1 MAAFEAYMRRA
12 IELAEQARGDTH
24 PNPRV
29 GAVVVEDGEIVAE
42 GFHARAGTPHAERVA
57 LRALG
62 RKPKPGATLV
72 VTLEPC
78 STHGRT
84 GACTEA
90 ILDAGIARVVVGATD
105 PNPAHAGR
113 GLELLRERGVEVIAG
128 VLERECEALNPIFN
142 YNIVRKSPLLAAK
155 CALTPD
161 GKMFFV
167 PGERSQITGADAREN
182 VMRERCYFP
191 AIATSSGTVLCDN
204 PSLTV
209 RLPGEA
215 IRCPIRFVF
224 DRRGRTLACAERLNV
239 FSDEFR
245 EKTILVT
252 TPETAERARARL
264 TASGV
269 CVWELPPE
277 PFAFWGAF
285 RTRCNESGIT
295 GVYFECGPAFLRGL
309 FAAEQADY
317 LYAYVAG
324 TPEKSPEKYFSE
336 TAVFVPDA
344 HKSFPNGDSE
354 YCGKIRQTQHPGT
367 GM

>member
-1 MAAFEAYMRRA
+1 MTAFEAYMRRA

-29 GAVVVEDGEIVAE
+29 GAVIVEDGEIVAE
-42 GFHARAGTPHAERVA
+42 GFHARAGTPHAERAA
-57 LRALG
+57 LNALG
-62 RKPKPGATLV
+62 RRPKPGATIV

-90 ILDAGIARVVVGATD
+90 ILAAGIARVVVGATD

-113 GLELLRERGVEVIAG
+113 GLEILRERGIEVVSG
-128 VLERECEALNPIFN
+128 VLERECENLNPIFN

-167 PGERSQITGADAREN
+167 PGERAQITGPDAREN

-215 IRCPIRFVF
+215 ITCPTRFVF
-224 DRRGRTLACAERLNV
+224 DRSGRTLDCAKRLNV

-252 TPETAERARARL
+252 TPETAARARVL
-264 TASGV
+264 LAESGV
-269 CVWELPPE
+269 GIWELPAE
-277 PFAFWGAF
+277 TSVFWETF
-285 RTRCNESGIT
+285 RERCNESGIT
-295 GVYFECGPAFLRGL
+295 GVYFECGPTFLREL
-309 FAAEQADY
+309 FAARQADY

-324 TPEKSPEKYFSE
+324 IPEKSPEKYFSE
-336 TAVFVPDA
+336 TALFTPDLCR
-344 HKSFPNGDSE
+344 SFPNGDSE
-354 YCGKIRQTQHPGT
+354 YCGKIRWA
-367 GM
+367 

>member
-29 GAVVVEDGEIVAE
+29 GAVIVEDGEIVAE
-42 GFHARAGTPHAERVA
+42 GFHARAGTPHAERAA
-57 LRALG
+57 LHALG
-62 RKPKPGATLV
+62 RRPKPGATMV

-90 ILDAGIARVVVGATD
+90 ILAAGIARIVVGATD

-113 GLELLRERGVEVIAG
+113 GLEILRERGVEVLSG
-128 VLERECEALNPIFN
+128 VLERECENLNPIFN
-142 YNIVRKSPLLAAK
+142 CNIVRNSPLLAAK

-167 PGERSQITGADAREN
+167 PGERAQITGAEAREN

-209 RLPGEA
+209 RLPGESVT
-215 IRCPIRFVF
+215 CPTRFVF
-224 DRRGRTLACAERLNV
+224 DRSGRTLACAERLNV

-252 TPETAERARARL
+252 IPETAARARSL
-264 TASGV
+264 LEGSGV
-269 CVWELPPE
+269 RIWELPPE
-277 PFAFWGAF
+277 ASAFWAAF
-285 RTRCNESGIT
+285 RARCNESGIT
-295 GVYFECGPAFLRGL
+295 GVYFECGPTFLRGL
-309 FAAEQADY
+309 FEAEQADY

-324 TPEKSPEKYFSE
+324 IPEKSPEKYFSAA
-336 TAVFVPDA
+336 AVFTLDA
-344 HKSFPNGDSE
+344 HKCFPNGDSE
-354 YCGKIRQTQHPGT
+354 YCGKIRREQASG
-367 GM
+367 G

>member
-1 MAAFEAYMRRA
+1 MTAFEAYMRRA

-29 GAVVVEDGEIVAE
+29 GAVIVEDGEIVAE
-42 GFHARAGTPHAERVA
+42 GFHARAGTPHAERAA
-57 LRALG
+57 LYALG
-62 RKPKPGATLV
+62 RRPKPGATIV

-90 ILDAGIARVVVGATD
+90 ILAAGIARVVVGATD

-113 GLELLRERGVEVIAG
+113 GLEILRERGVEVVSG
-128 VLERECEALNPIFN
+128 VLERECENLNPIFN

-167 PGERSQITGADAREN
+167 PGERAQITGPDAREN

-204 PSLTV
+204 PLLTV

-215 IRCPIRFVF
+215 ITCPTRFVF
-224 DRRGRTLACAERLNV
+224 DRSGRTIDCAKRLNV

-245 EKTILVT
+245 GKTILVT
-252 TPETAERARARL
+252 TPETAARARVL
-264 TASGV
+264 LAESGV
-269 CVWELPPE
+269 RIWELPAE
-277 PFAFWGAF
+277 PSAFWAVF
-285 RTRCNESGIT
+285 RTHCNESGIT
-295 GVYFECGPAFLRGL
+295 GVYFECGPTFLREL
-309 FAAEQADY
+309 FAAKQADY

-324 TPEKSPEKYFSE
+324 IPEKSPEKYFSE
-336 TAVFVPDA
+336 TALFMPDT
-344 HKSFPNGDSE
+344 HRSFPNGDSE
-354 YCGKIRQTQHPGT
+354 YCGKIRWA
-367 GM
+367 